1 MLYLEL
7 PEFKEANVKRT
18 KKLAIKKVTLR
29 NVDEPT
35 LDAVAGGLLLT
46 NYVTCLKTC
55 SGPPNEKLGRQRL
68 GAC

>member
-1 MLYLEL
+1 M
-7 PEFKEANVKRT
+7 KKT

-29 NVDEPT
+29 NIDEPT
-35 LDAVAGGLLLT
+35 LDGVAGGLLLT

-55 SGPPNEKLGRQRL
+55 SRPPNEKLGRQRL

>member
-1 MLYLEL
+1 
-7 PEFKEANVKRT
+7 VKKT

-29 NVDEPT
+29 NIDEPT
-35 LDAVAGGLLLT
+35 LDGVAGGLLLT

-55 SGPPNEKLGRQRL
+55 SRPPNEKLGQQRL

>member
-1 MLYLEL
+1 
-7 PEFKEANVKRT
+7 VKKT

-55 SGPPNEKLGRQRL
+55 SGPLNEKLGGNVWGCADL
-68 GAC
+68 MDCVI